1 MKKYLLSIIFIP
13 FSLLSQSNYN
23 LSLIGTYDNYNSE
36 GSDIWG
42 WVDPM
47 NGSEYALVGLN
58 DGFSSLMRNKRLSI
72 LMVY

>member
-47 NGSEYALVGLN
+47 NGSEDY
-58 DGFSSLMRNKRLSI
+58 
-72 LMVY
+72 